1 MTDTDRSLRG
11 WEDVYEDY
19 RPLYTAFVEKLE
31 RVIRDL
37 LYDADVAY
45 EQPWSWTYDLD
56 DFYAFITEQ
65 LRAGRDFEPRWSST
79 RLARHFQ
86 TGERTRGFARC
97 STREPSWKMPGRI

>member
-1 MTDTDRSLRG
+1 MTDTDRSLRE

-45 EQPWSWTYDLD
+45 EQLWSWTYDSD

-65 LRAGRDFEPRWSST
+65 LRAGRDFENPLDDLTGWAGSASGSAGARQAS
-79 RLARHFQ
+79 RLSMRS
-86 TGERTRGFARC
+86 E
-97 STREPSWKMPGRI
+97 EPS